1 MYSQFR
7 NPRAPGVQIH
17 AVPESERAVDSNGR
31 RLPWGYDYSTTA
43 NAEASDRRE
52 PVDKGPF
59 GRSMRRSRS
68 GFSRSRSKTAEP
80 RREEDRIRAENM
92 AAEDAIF
99 GSMKKISSGKDEA
112 GAEGAEKVARAAHV
126 AECESE
132 PTEVFLYGF
141 GEELQWAAI
150 DFYERVSS
158 GIILEDY
165 ERQPPG
171 QRFDVSRSMGR
182 NRAQK
187 SLSRAAMRKKNK
199 FAGGEH
205 WIKVTFDSR
214 KASELAIS
222 RSPHTIK
229 GYLVYAEPY
238 QGRGPTRDE
247 PLFATQAGVQITSD
261 VLPPSFSTDDPFNRR
276 SSESATMSS
285 ATATDGVRD
294 QQQERGQQR
303 PPWGFVSTNN
313 LDDSPTAS
321 SSTFNNNALS
331 PRAQT
336 TATPARS
343 TGFEQDALSDATPRP
358 RGFRVEGA
366 VRAVVL
372 PAEMALAPKTA
383 KTSWTSWIGASE
395 IIGSAVPRK
404 ENGTF
409 DWDRASFYWQLFMFI
424 DLWLGTDFCG
434 MKGDD

>member
-7 NPRAPGVQIH
+7 SQRAPGVQIH

-43 NAEASDRRE
+43 SAESPDRRE
-52 PVDKGPF
+52 PLDKGPF

-99 GSMKKISSGKDEA
+99 GSMKKISSVKDE
-112 GAEGAEKVARAAHV
+112 GGSENAEKVARAAHV
-126 AECESE
+126 AESESE

-150 DFYERVSS
+150 DFYERVSN
-158 GIILEDY
+158 GVILEDY
-165 ERQPPG
+165 DRQPHG
-171 QRFDVSRSMGR
+171 QRYDVSRTAGR
-182 NRAQK
+182 HAAQK

-214 KASELAIS
+214 QASELAIA

-238 QGRGPTRDE
+238 QGRGPLRDE
-247 PLFATQAGVQITSD
+247 PLLATQAGAQITSD
-261 VLPPSFSTDDPFNRR
+261 VLPPSFSTDDPFNR
-276 SSESATMSS
+276 SPTDSATLSS
-285 ATATDGVRD
+285 ATATSGVHD
-294 QQQERGQQR
+294 QQAQHKQR
-303 PPWGFVSTNN
+303 PPWGFVTTNN
-313 LDDSPTAS
+313 LQDSPTATGS
-321 SSTFNNNALS
+321 SSTFSNALS
-331 PRAQT
+331 PRPHT
-336 TATPARS
+336 TATPSRS
-343 TGFEQDALSDATPRP
+343 TGFQTGTSSDATSRP
-358 RGFRVEGA
+358 RGLRVEGA

-395 IIGSAVPRK
+395 IIGSEVPRRQD
-404 ENGTF
+404 GSF
-409 DWDRASFYWQLFMFI
+409 DWDRASFYWQLFMMI
-424 DLWLGTDFCG
+424 DIWLGTDFCG
-434 MKGDD
+434 MRGDD

>member
-7 NPRAPGVQIH
+7 NQRAPGVQIH

-31 RLPWGYDYSTTA
+31 RLPWGYDYSTNP
-43 NAEASDRRE
+43 NADSAGRRE
-52 PVDKGPF
+52 PLEKGPF

-99 GSMKKISSGKDEA
+99 GSMKKISSAKDEA

-126 AECESE
+126 AESESE

-150 DFYERVSS
+150 DFYERVSN

-171 QRFDVSRSMGR
+171 QRYDASRTMGR
-182 NRAQK
+182 HAAQK

-214 KASELAIS
+214 RASELAIA

-238 QGRGPTRDE
+238 QGRGPLRDE
-247 PLFATQAGVQITSD
+247 PLLATQAGVQITSD
-261 VLPPSFSTDDPFNRR
+261 VLPPSFSTDDPFNR
-276 SSESATMSS
+276 SPTDSNTISS
-285 ATATDGVRD
+285 ATATGSNRG
-294 QQQERGQQR
+294 QQSQHQQR
-303 PPWGFVSTNN
+303 PPWGTVTTNN
-313 LDDSPTAS
+313 LQDSPTAS
-321 SSTFNNNALS
+321 SSTFNDALS
-331 PRAQT
+331 PRPQM
-336 TATPARS
+336 TATPSRS
-343 TGFEQDALSDATPRP
+343 TGFQPGAVSDGTPRP
-358 RGFRVEGA
+358 RGLRVEGA

-395 IIGSAVPRK
+395 VIGSAVPRR
-404 ENGTF
+404 EDGTF
-409 DWDRASFYWQLFMFI
+409 DWDRASFYWQLFMII